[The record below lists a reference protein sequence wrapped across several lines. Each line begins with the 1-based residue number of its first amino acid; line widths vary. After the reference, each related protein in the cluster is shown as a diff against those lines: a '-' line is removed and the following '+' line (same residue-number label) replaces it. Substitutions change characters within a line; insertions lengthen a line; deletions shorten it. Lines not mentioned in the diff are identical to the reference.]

1 VIYQFYDFCISY
13 PATSSLWVRI
23 YNHSGKQFSG
33 YVNIKYTLKYTIN
46 KNLHPENRKLIFS
59 KNGYLWDAL
68 CQSNT
73 VSNKTEVVFL
83 K

>member
-1 VIYQFYDFCISY
+1 VICQFYGFCI
-13 PATSSLWVRI
+13 ATSSLWISI

-33 YVNIKYTLKYTIN
+33 YVNIKYTLKCTIN

-59 KNGYLWDAL
+59 KNGCLWDAL
-68 CQSNT
+68 YQVPNR
-73 VSNKTEVVFL
+73 TEVVFL

>member
-1 VIYQFYDFCISY
+1 VIYQFYGSCISY
-13 PATSSLWVRI
+13 PAKCSLCVSI

-46 KNLHPENRKLIFS
+46 KNLHPENRKVIFS
-59 KNGYLWDAL
+59 KNEYLWDAL
-68 CQSNT
+68 YQCNT
-73 VSNKTEVVFL
+73 VPNKTEVVVL